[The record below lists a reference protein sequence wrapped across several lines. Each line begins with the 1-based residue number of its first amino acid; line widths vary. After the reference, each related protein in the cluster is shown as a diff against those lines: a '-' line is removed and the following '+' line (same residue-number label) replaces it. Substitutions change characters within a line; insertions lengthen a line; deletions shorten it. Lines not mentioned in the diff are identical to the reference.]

1 MTGMRQIRARV
12 PRASSS
18 LRRRSGGHRTAVA
31 TAGGL
36 ALALGLLAGCAG
48 ESEVAPPTTP
58 PPTTVQPDTSIDK
71 TPAPEPAVPATWPL
85 TGVEG
90 APEARPAVAVKI
102 ENSTQAR
109 PQTGLGQADVVWE
122 EMVEGGITRF
132 NAVYHSAIPET
143 VGPIRSVRPM
153 DAGIAAPLHGL
164 IVFSGGQ
171 PQFVQ
176 KMRDSG
182 LQVLSQDEGA
192 PGMYR
197 SSERRAPHN
206 VYGTMADF
214 LGAAAGG
221 RTSPPPAQFAFAPRA
236 QEASTATAGTP
247 ASRLVAAFPQST
259 PSWDWDA
266 GTGRWLRNEGSV
278 PAVGADGERLSAA
291 TVVAMRVEVR
301 SSGALDPAGNPVP
314 ETLLTGSGEV
324 VVASG
329 GATVTGTWT
338 KNSDGEPVVL
348 TGADGAPILLTPGNV
363 WVELVPT
370 SGGSVTVS

>member
-1 MTGMRQIRARV
+1 MRQIRARV
-12 PRASSS
+12 TRASSTS
-18 LRRRSGGHRTAVA
+18 GGRPGGRRRTSAAAAAGVA
-31 TAGGL
+31 L
-36 ALALGLLAGCAG
+36 VLGLVAGCAG
-48 ESEVAPPTTP
+48 EAEVEPTTP
-58 PPTTVQPDTSIDK
+58 PATTVQPDTGVDK
-71 TPAPEPAVPATWPL
+71 TPAPEPVIPPTWPL

-102 ENSTQAR
+102 ENSVQAR
-109 PQTGLGQADVVWE
+109 PQTGLAAADVVWE

-132 NAVYHSAIPET
+132 NAVYHSSIPET

-176 KMRDSG
+176 RMRDAG
-182 LQVLSQDEGA
+182 LQVVSQDEGA

-214 LGAAAGG
+214 LAAADAG
-221 RTSPPPAQFAFAPRA
+221 RTAPPPAQFAFAPRA
-236 QEASTATAGTP
+236 QDATTATAGTP
-247 ASRLVAAFPQST
+247 ASRLVTAFPQAT

-266 GTGRWLRNEGSV
+266 GSGRWLRNEGSA

-291 TVVAMRVEVR
+291 TVVVMRVEVR
-301 SSGALDPAGNPVP
+301 ASGALDPAGNPVP
-314 ETLLTGSGEV
+314 ETVLTGSGEA

-338 KNSDGEPVVL
+338 KNGDGEPVAL

-370 SGGSVTVS
+370 AGGSVTIS